1 MKKKII
7 IGIII
12 LLVLVAIGIS
22 LFFLFRDEEEPEVSD
37 AQKFASEYTQ
47 VTSDNV
53 FLYRNASEIIRIL
66 ENGTGVVYLGFPEC
80 KWCQKYVTY
89 LDEVA
94 KENDI
99 TRIYYFDILDERS
112 ENTEEYQKIVSLLEE
127 YLPYDAEGNK
137 RVYVPA
143 VIVVDGGEIV
153 GFDDETSLD
162 THDLDDPEE
171 YWTEEEVNDLMDK
184 LATMFDYVNDGICSE
199 CNEQQIEIFAF
210 FDFRNAKDL
219 YCY

>member
-89 LDEVA
+89 LNEAA

-99 TRIYYFDILDERS
+99 TRIYYFDIYDARAN
-112 ENTEEYQKIVSLLEE
+112 NTEEYQQIVSLLEE
-127 YLPYDAEGNK
+127 YLAYDEEGNK
-137 RVYVPA
+137 RVFVPA
-143 VIVVDGGEIV
+143 VVVVDGGEIV

-199 CNEQQIEIFAF
+199 CNE
-210 FDFRNAKDL
+210 
-219 YCY
+219 

>member
-53 FLYRNASEIIRIL
+53 FLYRYASEIIRIL

-99 TRIYYFDILDERS
+99 TRIYYFDIYDARAN
-112 ENTEEYQKIVSLLEE
+112 NTEEYQQIVSLLEE
-127 YLPYDAEGNK
+127 YLAYDEEGNK
-137 RVYVPA
+137 RVFVPA
-143 VIVVDGGEIV
+143 VVVVDGGEIV

-199 CNEQQIEIFAF
+199 CNE
-210 FDFRNAKDL
+210 
-219 YCY
+219 

>member
-99 TRIYYFDILDERS
+99 TRIYYFDIYDARAN
-112 ENTEEYQKIVSLLEE
+112 NTEEYQQIVSLLEE
-127 YLPYDAEGNK
+127 YLAYDEEGNK
-137 RVYVPA
+137 RVFVPA
-143 VIVVDGGEIV
+143 VVVVDGGEIV

-199 CNEQQIEIFAF
+199 CNE
-210 FDFRNAKDL
+210 
-219 YCY
+219 

>member
-99 TRIYYFDILDERS
+99 TRIYYFDIYDARAN
-112 ENTEEYQKIVSLLEE
+112 NTEEYQQIVSLLEE
-127 YLPYDAEGNK
+127 YLAYDEEGNK
-137 RVYVPA
+137 RVFVPA
-143 VIVVDGGEIV
+143 VVVADGGEIV

-199 CNEQQIEIFAF
+199 CNE
-210 FDFRNAKDL
+210 
-219 YCY
+219 

>member
-1 MKKKII
+1 MKKKVI

-12 LLVLVAIGIS
+12 FVVLVGILLS
-22 LFFLFRDEEEPEVSD
+22 LFFVFRNSEDEVSD
-37 AQKFASEYTQ
+37 AVKFSQEYTS
-47 VTSDNV
+47 VSEENV
-53 FLYRNASEIIRIL
+53 FVYRNVDEIIRIL

-89 LDEVA
+89 LNEA
-94 KENDI
+94 AIENDI

-127 YLPYDAEGNK
+127 YLPYDEEGNK

-171 YWTEEEVNDLMDK
+171 YWTQDEVNDLMDK
-184 LATMFDYVNDGICSE
+184 LATMFDYVNDGTCTE
-199 CNEQQIEIFAF
+199 CNEQLHF
-210 FDFRNAKDL
+210 FLFNENFFKS
-219 YCY
+219 C

>member
-80 KWCQKYVTY
+80 KWCQRYVTY

-99 TRIYYFDILDERS
+99 TRIYYFDIYDARAN
-112 ENTEEYQKIVSLLEE
+112 NTEEYQQIVSLLEE
-127 YLPYDAEGNK
+127 YLAYDEEGNK
-137 RVYVPA
+137 RVFVPA
-143 VIVVDGGEIV
+143 VVVVDGGEIV

-199 CNEQQIEIFAF
+199 CNE
-210 FDFRNAKDL
+210 
-219 YCY
+219 